1 MNHRI
6 AALFF
11 TSLLSVSTAFA
22 GNISVSPVNPKFI
35 SAMKARAAKKTS
47 ASASKTSGGPAT
59 GYLPSHVDHSHYAP
73 VSSARLRAQGVY
85 GASAT
90 YDLRTLNKVT
100 AVRDQKTCG
109 ACWAFAT
116 YSSAESSLLTGET
129 WDFSEQNLASLAG
142 FDWGKCGGG
151 NISVATAYLSRGGG
165 PVTEAVDPYYDD
177 SRISVS
183 GLPVV
188 KHMPDVLYLPVMT
201 SASDT
206 ATIKSALQT
215 YGAVYASFEWNA
227 AYYNTTSYGYYFPS
241 GGSSAGGHAVAI
253 VGWDDNFAASKFNN
267 VPAGNGAWLV
277 RNQWGTTTSSWGG
290 LANDSGYFYVSYY
303 DKYFGREEVSVV
315 TPAVSTANYKSAYY
329 YDKLGQVGN
338 LGESSSTT
346 YWGGNIFTA
355 TGGTTGTEYL
365 KSVGLITTDSG
376 SSYTIYVYRDVSG
389 SPVSGTEVTAART
402 SGTQTYAGFHTVELS
417 NPVALAKNQKFS
429 IVVKFTNPTYLYP
442 LAIEYR
448 SDGYSS
454 GASMAAGRSYISA
467 DGTTWYD
474 GYDLS
479 DLSSDQLSQ
488 GINACIKGYSADGP
502 SQVTVYDGAVTGQ
515 EVSVTTT
522 TGQIS
527 ANWTASSGPLAIS
540 RYLVSV
546 GTSLSSLND
555 VKDWT
560 SVGTATSVTF
570 TGLTLSNR
578 TTYYVSVAAEDTGLF
593 RSTSTSSGQM
603 TKFDASCSIALN
615 KTVAPQGPLAITVTA
630 DQPLKAGGLTLT
642 VQQAGSSALPVTMAT
657 SDNLT
662 YTGTYQVVSGYDGQA
677 AVVAVGTT
685 SAGYTTSSTASFTV
699 DTTSPTASL
708 VLTGTQPLVTGSYT
722 ATLTV
727 TDASSISGTPSLGYY
742 RDGTVSPV
750 YAVPL
755 VSSSSSVWTGT
766 ISPES
771 YMKDGQYDFS
781 FSATDAAGNIG
792 TQIVSG
798 SSFTIKTSVTNGS
811 GGTISNL
818 DGTQVVLPA
827 YAYAGGISG
836 TLISVAIST
845 PSLSLAALAAANAA
859 ALSDGIG
866 IPLSGTGRSANLNR
880 LFIASETVSGVA
892 ISTFIA
898 DVTIRIPYDVDSAGY
913 VAGTQMKE
921 TDLRLF
927 TLNETAMRWELVA
940 SSLDTSSTPHAI
952 TASVRHF
959 SIYGAL
965 GTSTTQDF
973 SSVLVYPNPCDMRQN
988 SSGVTIANL
997 PSTMSGLTIRIYNLA
1012 GELVRT
1018 LTEGNGITTSGG
1030 SRKAVWD
1037 GRNSS
1042 GDKAAS
1048 GMYLYVAKGSGGKKT
1063 GKIGIIW

>member
-1 MNHRI
+1 MKSR
-6 AALFF
+6 
-11 TSLLSVSTAFA
+11 TSQKS
-22 GNISVSPVNPKFI
+22 
-35 SAMKARAAKKTS
+35 
-47 ASASKTSGGPAT
+47 SASKAASGPVT

-85 GASAT
+85 GASST
-90 YDLRTLNKVT
+90 YDLRSLGKVT
-100 AVRDQKTCG
+100 AVRDQKSCG

-116 YSSAESSLLTGET
+116 YSSAESTLLTGET

-151 NISVATAYLSRGGG
+151 NISIATAYLSRSGG

-177 SRISVS
+177 SRISVA

-201 SASDT
+201 GGTDT
-206 ATIKSALQT
+206 SVIKSALQT
-215 YGAVYASFEWNA
+215 YGAVYVSFQWNG
-227 AYYNTTSYGYYFPS
+227 AYYNTSSYGYNFPS
-241 GGSSAGGHAVAI
+241 GGTSLGGHAVAI

-267 VPAGNGAWLV
+267 TPAGNGAWLV

-290 LANDSGYFYVSYY
+290 LPNDSGYFYVSYY
-303 DKYFGREEVSVV
+303 DKYFGRDEVAVV
-315 TPAVSTANYKSAYY
+315 APGVSTANYNTVYY
-329 YDKLGQVGN
+329 HDKMGQIAN
-338 LGESSSTT
+338 LGESTLT

-355 TGGTTGTEYL
+355 TGGSTGTEYL
-365 KSVGLITTDSG
+365 KSVGLFTTDSG
-376 SSYTIYVYRDVSG
+376 SSYTIYIYKDVSG

-402 SGTQTYAGFHTVELS
+402 SGSPTYAGFHTVALS
-417 NPVALAKNQKFS
+417 TPVALAKNQKFS
-429 IVVKFTNPTYLYP
+429 IVVKFTNPSYLYP

-448 SDGYSS
+448 AYDYSS
-454 GASMAAGRSYISA
+454 AASMQAGRSYLSS
-467 DGTTWYD
+467 DGVTWED
-474 GYDLS
+474 GYNVS
-479 DLSSDQLSQ
+479 DVAADQLSQ
-488 GINACIKGYSADGP
+488 GINACIKGYSSDGP
-502 SQVTVYDGAVTGQ
+502 SQVSVYDGAVTGQ
-515 EVSVTTT
+515 QVSVTTT

-527 ANWTASSGPLAIS
+527 ANWTAATGPLSIS
-540 RYLVSV
+540 RYLVAV

-570 TGLTLSNR
+570 TGLSLSNR
-578 TTYYVSVAAEDTGLF
+578 TTYYVSVAAEDTYLL

-603 TKFDASCSIALN
+603 TKFDASYAIALD
-615 KTVAPQGPLAITVTA
+615 KTVAPQGPVAITVTA
-630 DQPLKAGGLTLT
+630 DRPLMSGGLTLT
-642 VQQAGSSALPVTMAT
+642 VQQAGKSASSVSMAT
-657 SDNLT
+657 SDNIT
-662 YTGTYQVVSGYDGQA
+662 YTGTYPVVSGYDGKA
-677 AVVAVGTT
+677 SVVAVGTT
-685 SAGYTTSSTASFTV
+685 TAGYTTSSTTYFTV
-699 DTTSPTASL
+699 DTTSPTAS
-708 VLTGTQPLVTGSYT
+708 VALTGTQPLGTASYT

-727 TDASSISGTPSLGYY
+727 ADASSLSGTPSLAFY
-742 RDGTVSPV
+742 RNGTVSPV
-750 YAVPL
+750 YDVPL
-755 VSSSSSVWTGT
+755 VNSSGNIWTGT
-766 ISPES
+766 LTAES

-781 FSATDAAGNIG
+781 FSATDAAGNTG

-811 GGTISNL
+811 GGTISNS

-859 ALSDGIG
+859 ALQDGTG
-866 IPLSGTGRSANLNR
+866 VPLSGTGRSANLNR
-880 LFIASETVSGVA
+880 LFIASETLSGVS

-927 TLNETAMRWELVA
+927 SLNETAMRWELVA

-952 TASVRHF
+952 TAAVRHF
-959 SIYGAL
+959 SIYAAL

-997 PSTMSGLTIRIYNLA
+997 PSTVSGLTIRIYNLA

-1018 LTEGNGITTSGG
+1018 LTDGNGITAAGG
-1030 SRKAVWD
+1030 ARKAVWD